1 MPALCHGG
9 PPCQPWAVSD
19 ELRMHVHPSLRDAP
33 LVMSF
38 EGWNDAGEA
47 ASAALRFIDQA
58 IQSVPLAEI
67 DGEEFIDY
75 TVHRPTIRM
84 TDDEKQ
90 IVEWP
95 LTEFRYGSV
104 DATRELVVGL
114 GVEPHL
120 HWHRFVELVAELASR
135 LRIRQVVLL
144 GAYVADVV
152 YSRPVGVTG
161 FASRPGLLSEL
172 GVLPSRY
179 EGPTGIVGVLADRL
193 RCDGVEVASLWAGLP
208 HYINA
213 TPNPRGALAL
223 VQKLTELLGI
233 KLDDEPLRS
242 EAAAFEQRISNLV
255 AADPELNEYV
265 RQLKRR
271 EFAQ

>member
-1 MPALCHGG
+1 VTDGL
-9 PPCQPWAVSD
+9 
-19 ELRMHVHPSLRDAP
+19 EMHVSPSLREAP

-47 ASAALRFIDQA
+47 ASAALRFVDRA

-75 TVHRPTIRM
+75 TVHRPMIRM
-84 TDDEKQ
+84 ADDETQ
-90 IVEWP
+90 IIEWP
-95 LTEFRYGSV
+95 RVEFRYGSV

-120 HWHRFVELVAELASR
+120 RWHRFVDLIAEFASR

-161 FASRPGLLSEL
+161 FASRPEVLSEL

-193 RCDGVEVASLWAGLP
+193 RRDGVEVASLWAGLP

-213 TPNPRGALAL
+213 APNPRGALAL
-223 VQKLTELLGI
+223 VQKLTALLGI
-233 KLDDEPLRS
+233 KLDEEPLRC

-255 AADPELNEYV
+255 AADPELCEYV